1 MIGQSASQRSQARGL
16 IMSWFVDCVTLH
28 TGTLRGDIVLHCTL
42 GYSGETYTTPSFNLG
57 FLGETFQMKFFT
69 PFELLKHIL
78 FSFLHC
84 YVAVVTTQCTTV
96 HCYGNIATP
105 KLSTVHF
112 YSDIATTKLST
123 VHCYIATVVTTS
135 SYRPMTEPNL
145 VKRNIHECFQTIRF
159 ILRYW

>member
-112 YSDIATTKLST
+112 YSDIATTKLHEISFDPSRLKDRSFR
-123 VHCYIATVVTTS
+123 CFL
-135 SYRPMTEPNL
+135 SYWGS
-145 VKRNIHECFQTIRF
+145 
-159 ILRYW
+159 ILQVLFMLLRIDPFGH